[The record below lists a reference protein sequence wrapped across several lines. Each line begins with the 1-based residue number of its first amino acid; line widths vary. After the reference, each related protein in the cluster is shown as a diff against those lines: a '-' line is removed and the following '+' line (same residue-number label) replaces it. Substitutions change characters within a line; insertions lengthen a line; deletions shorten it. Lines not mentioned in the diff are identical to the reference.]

1 MTEQNPAAPA
11 SESTPTAQ
19 LSSKGQNTSRV
30 RGAAERSSRGRG
42 KNNHNN
48 KRLFQ
53 EDSEVKEFK
62 HVTLVANGG
71 PKQAQDM
78 HMACQNYAN
87 TKNMEKIY
95 DVIKNIKK
103 KDKSEFLTAKID
115 PANCLDNQGVAKEH
129 LKTTEHMRAKE
140 EMSLQLK
147 NWNAHLLLDK
157 TLYNTVWG
165 QCDNG
170 IKAQLKAQ
178 KDFANA
184 KKEGF
189 IMELLCIVDQVCL
202 SGKFGIVRDRI
213 LLIVTQHQEL
223 LNYTQLKER
232 DTEPWLKDLADLYDT
247 QVSLGGKLP
256 FGDKIMI
263 KILEEQVGAGT
274 EMDHYYNS
282 VNKHLVPD
290 WDLEYK
296 N

>member
-147 NWNAHLLLDK
+147 NWNTHVLFDK
-157 TLYNTVWG
+157 TLFNKVLG
-165 QCDNG
+165 QCDVG
-170 IKAQLKAQ
+170 MKAQLKAHT
-178 KDFANA
+178 DFFDVN
-184 KKEGF
+184 KEGSIVGMF
-189 IMELLCIVDQVCL
+189 HIVDQVCL
-202 SGKFGIVRDRI
+202 SGKFGTVLDRI
-213 LLIVTQHQEL
+213 LWVLNQYWKL
-223 LNYTQLKER
+223 LNYTQLKEK
-232 DTEPWLKDLADLYDT
+232 DTQTWLKDLANLYDT

-256 FGDKIMI
+256 F
-263 KILEEQVGAGT
+263 
-274 EMDHYYNS
+274 
-282 VNKHLVPD
+282 
-290 WDLEYK
+290 
-296 N
+296 